1 MPCQCH
7 LPVSYFLMKTALQI
21 FIILY
26 ASYAWDTCLFRI
38 SFANYAIQI
47 VRYDIIY
54 MSIMPN
60 FIEKF
65 ADSPYPH
72 TPYRYLP
79 MFHLIFIVMYKYLC

>member
-1 MPCQCH
+1 MGSPSKKHLLSPLKRRTRNMPCQCH

-38 SFANYAIQI
+38 SFANYATQT

-54 MSIMPN
+54 MS
-60 FIEKF
+60 
-65 ADSPYPH
+65 
-72 TPYRYLP
+72 
-79 MFHLIFIVMYKYLC
+79 

>member
-1 MPCQCH
+1 MGSPSPKYLPPPIKRRAQDMPCQCH

-54 MSIMPN
+54 MS
-60 FIEKF
+60 
-65 ADSPYPH
+65 
-72 TPYRYLP
+72 
-79 MFHLIFIVMYKYLC
+79 

>member
-1 MPCQCH
+1 MGSPSKKHLLPPLKRRARDIPCQCH
-7 LPVSYFLMKTALQI
+7 LPVSYFLMKTTLQI

-54 MSIMPN
+54 MS
-60 FIEKF
+60 
-65 ADSPYPH
+65 
-72 TPYRYLP
+72 
-79 MFHLIFIVMYKYLC
+79 

>member
-1 MPCQCH
+1 MGSVPPKKHLLPPLKRRARDMPCQCH
-7 LPVSYFLMKTALQI
+7 LPVSYFLMKTTLQI

-54 MSIMPN
+54 MS
-60 FIEKF
+60 
-65 ADSPYPH
+65 
-72 TPYRYLP
+72 
-79 MFHLIFIVMYKYLC
+79 

>member
-1 MPCQCH
+1 MGSVPPKNIFPLHSRGAQDMPCQCH

-54 MSIMPN
+54 MS
-60 FIEKF
+60 
-65 ADSPYPH
+65 
-72 TPYRYLP
+72 
-79 MFHLIFIVMYKYLC
+79 

>member
-7 LPVSYFLMKTALQI
+7 LVVSYFLMKTALQN

-26 ASYAWDTCLFRI
+26 ASYAWDACFFRI

-54 MSIMPN
+54 MS
-60 FIEKF
+60 
-65 ADSPYPH
+65 
-72 TPYRYLP
+72 
-79 MFHLIFIVMYKYLC
+79 

>member
-1 MPCQCH
+1 MGSVTPEKHFLPPIKRRTRNMPCQCH
-7 LPVSYFLMKTALQI
+7 LPVSYFLMKAALQI

-54 MSIMPN
+54 MS
-60 FIEKF
+60 
-65 ADSPYPH
+65 
-72 TPYRYLP
+72 
-79 MFHLIFIVMYKYLC
+79 

>member
-1 MPCQCH
+1 MGSIPPKHLLPPLKRRAQDMPCQCH
-7 LPVSYFLMKTALQI
+7 LPVSYFLMKTTLQI

-54 MSIMPN
+54 MS
-60 FIEKF
+60 
-65 ADSPYPH
+65 
-72 TPYRYLP
+72 
-79 MFHLIFIVMYKYLC
+79 